1 MSIYLDPEIEE
12 GNIEYKRCLSD
23 TDITRLEEYTSQML
37 WRIGEGKGEAIYYLG
52 VEDNGTFY
60 NWNETQ
66 KNKTLQTFKK
76 IVTKANL
83 KIAKLDK
90 INYNIES
97 KTNYYF
103 KIVIREKQTNL
114 IEKRILLLGESGI
127 GKSTFIANIILSK
140 VDEFNKEA
148 RMYLFNH
155 KHEIIQKKTSSFNY
169 MYIIHNNT
177 KWVFIE
183 IPGED
188 KYNKTRNKI
197 ILSFGSTINCCLFLE
212 NKEEWSKKK
221 YYSNYFTKMNIPCV
235 NLNLYS
241 DEHKFPN
248 YNGKLYIDK
257 NEFFNNIDLYCKQ
270 TLYNKK
276 TEFIVLQSFK
286 NHYPE
291 SIILTG
297 ILKGG
302 KLIINKDY
310 LLTIDNTVTEIK
322 INSIHIDGL
331 PTSKVI
337 APSTISICI
346 SSENLDFKKS
356 LIGIISEEP
365 LNKITDYIIEC
376 DSDILEYAPLV
387 YKDNKIIKLKDVKN
401 SYQTIDKIFLVD
413 NGIGIIYEYLTTDG
427 IIGDK
432 GLTSDTKLEL
442 KPKPKPILEPTR
454 TPEFTPPKKLI
465 LENAEPKGFNGTIVG
480 TNAGLS
486 IKVD

>member
-60 NWNETQ
+60 NWNEIQ

-76 IVTKANL
+76 IVNKADL
-83 KIAKLDK
+83 KIAKLEK
-90 INYNIES
+90 INYKIES
-97 KTNYYF
+97 KMNYYY
-103 KIVIREKQTNL
+103 KVVIREKQKNVM
-114 IEKRILLLGESGI
+114 EKRILLLGESGI

-140 VDEFNKEA
+140 VDELNKEA

-169 MYIIHNNT
+169 MYIIYNNI

-183 IPGED
+183 VPGTD
-188 KYNKTRNKI
+188 KFIKTRNKI

-212 NKEEWSKKK
+212 NDKEWSKKS
-221 YYSNYFTKMNIPCV
+221 YYSKYFNEMNIPCL

-241 DEHKFPN
+241 MEHKFPN
-248 YNGKLYIDK
+248 YNGKLFIDK
-257 NEFFNNIDLYCKQ
+257 NEFFSNIESLCKEIPF
-270 TLYNKK
+270 NKK

-286 NHYPE
+286 NYEP
-291 SIILTG
+291 STTILTG

-310 LLTIDNTVTEIK
+310 FLTIDNVISEIK
-322 INSIHIDGL
+322 INSIHVDGI
-331 PTSKVI
+331 PTNKII
-337 APSTISICI
+337 APSTISVSI
-346 SSENLDFKKS
+346 SSENIDFKNI
-356 LIGIISEEP
+356 IGIISEEP
-365 LNKITDYIIEC
+365 LNKIKDYIIEY
-376 DSDILEYAPLV
+376 DSVMQTNLV
-387 YKDNKIIKLKDVKN
+387 YKDNKILKLKDLKN

-413 NGIGIIYEYLTTDG
+413 NGIGV
-427 IIGDK
+427 
-432 GLTSDTKLEL
+432 
-442 KPKPKPILEPTR
+442 
-454 TPEFTPPKKLI
+454 
-465 LENAEPKGFNGTIVG
+465 IVED
-480 TNAGLS
+480 
-486 IKVD
+486 V

>member
-12 GNIEYKRCLSD
+12 GNVEYKRCLCN
-23 TDITRLEEYTSQML
+23 TEIIRIEEYTSQMI

-83 KIAKLDK
+83 KIAKLEK
-90 INYNIES
+90 IKYNIES

-103 KIVIREKQTNL
+103 KIVIREKQINL

-140 VDEFNKEA
+140 VDEYNKEA

-169 MYIIHNNT
+169 MYIIHNNI

-197 ILSFGSTINCCLFLE
+197 ILSFGSTINCCLFIE
-212 NKEEWSKKK
+212 NKKEWSKKK
-221 YYSNYFTKMNIPCV
+221 YYSNYFIKMNIPCI

-257 NEFFNNIDLYCKQ
+257 NEFFKNIELHCKE
-270 TLYNKK
+270 TIFNKK
-276 TEFIVLQSFK
+276 TEFIILQSFK
-286 NHYPE
+286 NQ
-291 SIILTG
+291 IDNTVIVTG

-310 LLTIDNTVTEIK
+310 LLTIDNIINEIK
-322 INSIHIDGL
+322 INSIHIDGI

-337 APSTISICI
+337 APCTVSISITF
-346 SSENLDFKKS
+346 ENLDLKKS
-356 LIGIISEEP
+356 LIGIISDEP
-365 LNKITDYIIEC
+365 LNKINDYII
-376 DSDILEYAPLV
+376 DSDTTLF
-387 YKDNKIIKLKDVKN
+387 YKDNKILKLKDFKN

-413 NGIGIIYEYLTTDG
+413 NGL
-427 IIGDK
+427 
-432 GLTSDTKLEL
+432 
-442 KPKPKPILEPTR
+442 
-454 TPEFTPPKKLI
+454 
-465 LENAEPKGFNGTIVG
+465 GFVSN
-480 TNAGLS
+480 N
-486 IKVD
+486 